1 MSNPSPVPSLSTEV
15 IIISPAPKDSTF
27 FAHSLT
33 SSIEKGDFTQ
43 GAANALGLNFNTSE
57 PIVAVIKKNPHVLR
71 RIYQW
76 LGAQANEDSELG
88 RVIRNKSLLLIDD
101 EADNASINISNDPE
115 RQSSINGWIT
125 QILNLFGKNAYVG
138 YTATPFANI
147 FIPLDDQNLF
157 PRNFIKNI
165 PAPSNY
171 VGPEKVFGFSPLE
184 EDETSNTVLPIV
196 NRIND
201 YRDFNPSQIFDFTKY
216 YSINN
221 LLFKVQFQSEHEL
234 SLIHPKFS
242 HLEVKPI
249 ENISFHYKVFTQNK
263 YIFLLINNDFIGSWS
278 QKDVHFFQGKFSMQ
292 IVQDMHHKLENEW
305 LGVFHASAVSNRKE
319 SMMFLGD
326 SGNGKSTSLALLQA
340 NGYCCIA
347 DDFVLV
353 AAQNNEVYSFPSAIS
368 IKRNSLETLLPYY
381 PELENSAEFH
391 FKKLNKIVRYLPPNN
406 CDYKTHQPCKAL
418 IFIKY
423 KKDVDIVFNK
433 ISNINAFENLI
444 PDSWLSPIQKN
455 TEQFLDWFVKL
466 PCYEITYSNNAK
478 MIKTVS
484 KIFNND
490 L

>member
-1 MSNPSPVPSLSTEV
+1 MQHDKEIIFKKIDSKTIVWFSASNKYIVLE
-15 IIISPAPKDSTF
+15 D
-27 FAHSLT
+27 LT
-33 SSIEKGDFTQ
+33 AD
-43 GAANALGLNFNTSE
+43 
-57 PIVAVIKKNPHVLR
+57 VIKRLYKGVSHKDIGFIL
-71 RIYQW
+71 
-76 LGAQANEDSELG
+76 S
-88 RVIRNKSLLLIDD
+88 KKMSLPVDKTIDFILD
-101 EADNASINISNDPE
+101 IE
-115 RQSSINGWIT
+115 RQLFLPNT
-125 QILNLFGKNAYVG
+125 QKKHQL
-138 YTATPFANI
+138 
-147 FIPLDDQNLF
+147 
-157 PRNFIKNI
+157 
-165 PAPSNY
+165 
-171 VGPEKVFGFSPLE
+171 
-184 EDETSNTVLPIV
+184 
-196 NRIND
+196 IND

-305 LGVFHASAVSNRKE
+305 LGVFHASAVSNGKE

-340 NGYCCIA
+340 NGYSCIA
-347 DDFVLV
+347 DDFVPV

-484 KIFNND
+484 
-490 L
+490 

>member
-1 MSNPSPVPSLSTEV
+1 MQHDKEIIFKKIDSKTIVWFSASNKYIVLE
-15 IIISPAPKDSTF
+15 D
-27 FAHSLT
+27 LT
-33 SSIEKGDFTQ
+33 AD
-43 GAANALGLNFNTSE
+43 
-57 PIVAVIKKNPHVLR
+57 VIKRLYKGVSHKDIGFIL
-71 RIYQW
+71 
-76 LGAQANEDSELG
+76 S
-88 RVIRNKSLLLIDD
+88 KKMSLPVDKTIDFILD
-101 EADNASINISNDPE
+101 IE
-115 RQSSINGWIT
+115 RQLFLPNT
-125 QILNLFGKNAYVG
+125 QKKHQL
-138 YTATPFANI
+138 
-147 FIPLDDQNLF
+147 
-157 PRNFIKNI
+157 
-165 PAPSNY
+165 
-171 VGPEKVFGFSPLE
+171 
-184 EDETSNTVLPIV
+184 
-196 NRIND
+196 IND

-305 LGVFHASAVSNRKE
+305 LGVFHASAVSNGKE

-340 NGYCCIA
+340 NGYSCIA
-347 DDFVLV
+347 DDFVPV